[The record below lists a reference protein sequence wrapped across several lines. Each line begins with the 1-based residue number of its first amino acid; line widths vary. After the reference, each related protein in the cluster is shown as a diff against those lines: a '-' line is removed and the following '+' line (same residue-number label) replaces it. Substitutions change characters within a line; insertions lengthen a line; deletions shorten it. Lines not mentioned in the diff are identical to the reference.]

1 MAVQSDCGSTLSY
14 NLTVSNPE
22 SSSSLL
28 LTNNSAR
35 VPVDGSHTVT
45 IFASN
50 GCPGVAEKFGEWMH
64 RHHYCYINI
73 TLSVISTTCVT
84 PSSTAPAAH
93 SKQ

>member
-28 LTNNSAR
+28 LANNSAR
-35 VPVDGSHTVT
+35 VPVDGSYTVT

-50 GCPGVAEKFGEWMH
+50 GCPGVAEEFGEWMH
-64 RHHYCYINI
+64 RHHYCHGS
-73 TLSVISTTCVT
+73 L
-84 PSSTAPAAH
+84 
-93 SKQ
+93 